1 MKKPALIMAVLAAG
15 MSTCAH
21 AQPPSVPVI
30 QAPTVAQTP
39 KIDGVLDDECWK
51 SAAKF
56 GGFINTA
63 LGTPATQPTDVWLC
77 RDADNLYIAF
87 HCHDSHP
94 ELIRARQRRRNGDQS
109 CDDRVTVN
117 IDTQHTHQTCYI
129 FKVNPL
135 GTQTESIP
143 SGTAGNITWRGDW
156 NAAGK
161 MVADGWVCEIAI
173 PFQLLRYPDS
183 ADIFGIT
190 FTRTVVRTDENTAW
204 PDISPNYSYLK
215 SAISPAWRS
224 NPVPGGRFSCRYLV
238 SSREPGR
245 RFDDVGLD
253 YKQELT
259 SDSVATLTY
268 NPDFSDVQ
276 DSVAS
281 IDYTYTER
289 YLSDQRPFFQ
299 EGAKLFP
306 DSTVFYSRRV
316 GDMNWG
322 AKVFGDR
329 GGNSFAAL
337 AAIKQGEE
345 SHMASAYSYNRE
357 SGNTSSGVKLYFS
370 RSVIEDAFR
379 TEPDSPYAS
388 SCVSPGFFWQ
398 SEDSGGSTYIGARQI
413 SSINTGRP
421 NASSFSFSLE
431 RDSAPGRLG
440 GGFGYYDVDSDF
452 YVRDGYTS
460 TTGIR
465 GPSAGLYYYDKIERS
480 RISDFSSSIRTSR
493 YRSSDGSVHDE
504 SVSMKA
510 SITTTDEWWL
520 GGTIRDGEW
529 LGLRDS
535 SHELHLSWLERH
547 LYTGGGVDLIS
558 GKRSGQD
565 YRYMAIHQGY
575 EITSVFNVSGA
586 WEWSRLG
593 TGADQDRQSQ
603 FTISGNW
610 DIGRE
615 RNLAIWVVGRDSNL
629 NLCFTFKKTVRSGS
643 EHVLYLRLPQLA
655 VNPASAGDEAGDAD
669 SVVGGC

>member
-1 MKKPALIMAVLAAG
+1 MKKLALIAVVLAAG
-15 MSTCAH
+15 ISAP
-21 AQPPSVPVI
+21 ARAEQPSIPVI
-30 QAPTVAQTP
+30 QAPTVAEAP
-39 KIDGVLDDECWK
+39 RIDGIADDECWK

-63 LGTPATQPTDVWLC
+63 LGTPATEPTDVWLC
-77 RDADNLYIAF
+77 RDADNIYVAF
-87 HCHDSHP
+87 YCHDSHP
-94 ELIRARQRRRNGDQS
+94 EMIRARQRRRNGDQS
-109 CDDRVTVN
+109 CDDRVTIN
-117 IDTQHTHQTCYI
+117 IDTQHTHQTSYV

-143 SGTAGNITWRGDW
+143 SGAAGNITWRGDW
-156 NAAGK
+156 NAAGAT
-161 MVADGWVCEIAI
+161 VADGWVCEIAI
-173 PFQLLRYPDS
+173 PIQLLRYPDN
-183 ADIFGIT
+183 AGTFGIA
-190 FTRTVVRTDENTAW
+190 FTRTLVRTDENTAW

-215 SAISPAWRS
+215 FADLTGLALKPNSRRPILMP
-224 NPVPGGRFSCRYLV
+224 YLV

-253 YKQELT
+253 YKQELG

-289 YLSDQRPFFQ
+289 YLNDQRPFFQ

-337 AAIKQGEE
+337 AAIKKGEE
-345 SHMASAYSYNRE
+345 SHIASAYSYRTE
-357 SGNTSSGVKLYFS
+357 GASTASGVKLYFS

-379 TEPDSPYAS
+379 TTPDSPYAS
-388 SCVSPGFFWQ
+388 TCVSPGFYWQ
-398 SEDSGGSTYIGARQI
+398 SEDSAGSTYIGARQYT
-413 SSINTGRP
+413 SINSGRP
-421 NASSFSFSLE
+421 NASSFDFSLE

-440 GGFGYYDVDSDF
+440 GEIGYYDVDSDF

-465 GPSAGLYYYDKIERS
+465 GPSAKLDYYRKFEKG
-480 RISDFSSSIRTSR
+480 RISDWYGDAHANR
-493 YRSSDGSVHDE
+493 YRSPDGSIHHE
-504 SVSMKA
+504 NFSMQA
-510 SITTTDEWWL
+510 GFSTTNEWWFSASVD
-520 GGTIRDGEW
+520 DGNWE
-529 LGLRDS
+529 GLRDS
-535 SHELHLSWLERH
+535 TTQLRMGWLQRH
-547 LYTGGGVDLIS
+547 LYTQGMLSLVS
-558 GKRSGQD
+558 GKRSGED
-565 YRYMAIHQGY
+565 YKYVSFEQGL
-575 EITSVFNVSGA
+575 EISPVFSIVGS

-593 TGADQDRQSQ
+593 TGADEERQTQ
-603 FTISGNW
+603 YTISGNW
-610 DIGRE
+610 DIDRE
-615 RNLAIWVVGRDSNL
+615 RNLAIWIVGRDSDL

-643 EHVLYLRLPQLA
+643 DMYFIYGYPNSQSTERRLAMKLVMPIVL
-655 VNPASAGDEAGDAD
+655 
-669 SVVGGC
+669 